1 MQPYQEDLARLL
13 AQSGALFFRS
23 GLRLK
28 DGRPTPYFANLG
40 VLRSGRQSLTLG
52 RCFAGWLKDQGLA
65 DEVDVL
71 LGPSYK
77 GSAIAQAATIAL
89 WQDLGL
95 DKLFDYDRKEQKTH
109 GEASG
114 KGNMFVTGALTD
126 GARVL
131 ILDDVG
137 TSMATKVELMEKVAA
152 HEAAMGIKLKIVGVA
167 LAVDREQV
175 QAVYDAQGKVVE
187 GARGPDA
194 LGAFTQK
201 TGLPVWPLLGIRQC
215 VEYLHAAG
223 EPVLVEGVRR
233 PLDGGLL
240 RQVRDYLAV
249 YGRDF
254 ADAGREV

>member
-1 MQPYQEDLARLL
+1 MQAYQESLARLL

-40 VLRSGRQSLTLG
+40 VFRSGRLALELG
-52 RCFAGWLKDQGLA
+52 RCFADWLEHTGQAGQ
-65 DEVDVL
+65 VDVL

-77 GSAIAQAATIAL
+77 GSAIAQATAIAL
-89 WQDLGL
+89 WQDHGQ
-95 DKLFDYDRKEQKTH
+95 DVLFEYDRKEAKTH

-114 KGNMFVTGALTD
+114 QGNMFVTGALTQ

-137 TSMATKVELMEKVAA
+137 TSMATKVELLDKLQA
-152 HEAAMGIKLKIVGVA
+152 HEKAQGLKLNIMGVA

-175 QAVYDAQGKVVE
+175 QAVYDAEGKVVE

-194 LGAFTQK
+194 LAAFTQK
-201 TGLPVWPLLGIRQC
+201 TGLAVWPLLGIRQC
-215 VEYLHAAG
+215 VEYLAASG
-223 EPVLVEGVRR
+223 EPVLVEGARR
-233 PLDGGLL
+233 PLDEGLL
-240 RQVRDYLAV
+240 QQVRDYLAI
-249 YGRDF
+249 YGRE
-254 ADAGREV
+254 G